1 VFGGG
6 EGPVYYNDLYVLDT
20 ESFTWSIPT
29 MSGDCPSA
37 RRAHS
42 TFVWNDKLYVFG
54 GGDGVHALSDLF
66 ALDLMDP
73 SNLRW
78 QNVSPTGQIPVP
90 RGYHTANLV
99 GDKLVVFGG
108 SDGHECFSDV
118 HVCDLTKNTW
128 YAMELDRSIPR
139 LSHTSTRVGSY
150 LFVMGGHDGKQYSS
164 DVLLLNL
171 VTMSWET
178 RSIHGIGPTPRGYHT
193 VVLYDSRLIL
203 FGGYDGKSYFGDIH
217 VLDLSACAYL
227 PQITSFAIELTPE

>member
-1 VFGGG
+1 
-6 EGPVYYNDLYVLDT
+6 
-20 ESFTWSIPT
+20 

-118 HVCDLTKNTW
+118 HVCDLSKFCRT
-128 YAMELDRSIPR
+128 
-139 LSHTSTRVGSY
+139 
-150 LFVMGGHDGKQYSS
+150 FV
-164 DVLLLNL
+164 
-171 VTMSWET
+171 
-178 RSIHGIGPTPRGYHT
+178 
-193 VVLYDSRLIL
+193 
-203 FGGYDGKSYFGDIH
+203 
-217 VLDLSACAYL
+217 
-227 PQITSFAIELTPE
+227 